1 MDLTLPKVG
10 LGALRKW
17 LVLSY
22 VGSEGDGIGRQA
34 GAQPRVCMEG
44 DISLWLSWKKCLP
57 RGSDWKARPLL
68 AARCP
73 WGWDGGMAAVLIAWT
88 PSAAAFV
95 KLRSFDYLSEI

>member
-10 LGALRKW
+10 LRALRKW

-57 RGSDWKARPLL
+57 RGQSWGSDWKARPLL
-68 AARCP
+68 AALP
-73 WGWDGGMAAVLIAWT
+73 MGLGWRDGSCSDRVDT
-88 PSAAAFV
+88 
-95 KLRSFDYLSEI
+95 KRSCLCQAEIFRLP